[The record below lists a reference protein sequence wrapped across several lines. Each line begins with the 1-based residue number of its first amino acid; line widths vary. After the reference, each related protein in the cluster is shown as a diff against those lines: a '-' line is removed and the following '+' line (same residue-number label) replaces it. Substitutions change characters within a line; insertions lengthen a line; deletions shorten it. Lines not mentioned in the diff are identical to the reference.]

1 MTPME
6 PTTWRFGLSGMGV
19 PRQTVSDVA
28 LVAEVVLTGP
38 RPRVLGADAISM
50 ALRAVKAV
58 AEVVLM
64 ALRAVKVDA
73 EVVLMARR
81 PMAPAADAISTAHP
95 EVKVV
100 VADRVLRVDE
110 RWVVLK
116 ASEVRVDNRGRM
128 VDRELV
134 DEDRTVLVSVVV
146 LVEVGLVRDKVVGAE
161 DRVVRTAIVFI
172 RREDPR
178 DRWLLCTR
186 TCTGSST
193 SWTGCSS

>member
-6 PTTWRFGLSGMGV
+6 PMTPTTWRFGLSGMGV

-28 LVAEVVLTGP
+28 LDAEVVLTGP
-38 RPRVLGADAISM
+38 RPRVLD
-50 ALRAVKAV
+50 
-58 AEVVLM
+58 AEVVRM

-73 EVVLMARR
+73 EVVLMAPR

-95 EVKVV
+95 EVK

-146 LVEVGLVRDKVVGAE
+146 LVLVGAGLVRDKVVGAE

>member
-1 MTPME
+1 LVT
-6 PTTWRFGLSGMGV
+6 PTTWRFGLSGMMARR
-19 PRQTVSDVA
+19 PMA
-28 LVAEVVLTGP
+28 LV
-38 RPRVLGADAISM
+38 
-50 ALRAVKAV
+50 
-58 AEVVLM
+58 
-64 ALRAVKVDA
+64 A

-81 PMAPAADAISTAHP
+81 PMVLDAEVVRMALRAVKVVAEVVLMARRPMVPAADAISTAHP

-100 VADRVLRVDE
+100 VADRVLQVDE
-110 RWVVLK
+110 RRVVLK

-186 TCTGSST
+186 TCTGSSA